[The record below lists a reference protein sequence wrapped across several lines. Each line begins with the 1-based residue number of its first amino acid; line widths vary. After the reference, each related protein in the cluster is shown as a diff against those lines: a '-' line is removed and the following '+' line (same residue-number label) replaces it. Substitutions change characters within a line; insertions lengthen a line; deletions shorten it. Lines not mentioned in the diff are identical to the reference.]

1 MHNNFFLIEEL
12 RMLINRGVMETKIT
26 RIPQLSWL
34 LAFKS
39 VVEHGSFTYAAREL
53 SLTQSAVSQRIAKLE
68 SLMRTQLFFRNS
80 KKVELTDAGRVL
92 LDQIQ
97 SPFDEILGVLEIY
110 NQGMTNKCLVIETEP
125 VWNRVILSPELPR
138 FLSRHRDIIF
148 RQTLTTHHL
157 DFSVGTELAI
167 KWGEG
172 AWPGF
177 DAQYLSGL
185 DYYPV
190 CSPAYLERNNISSI
204 EDLSRVQILHERD
217 YSDWRFW
224 LKYHSC
230 KGVNLNGGHIVG
242 ESNILMQLAIS
253 GVGVA
258 LCGYTLVREYLDS
271 GLLVL
276 PWPDLKVRHHK
287 AYYILTRKNHK
298 LSPQAKLFIDF
309 VNNITMEQQHHFP
322 EQNR

>member
-1 MHNNFFLIEEL
+1 MD
-12 RMLINRGVMETKIT
+12 TKIT

-39 VVEHGSFTYAAREL
+39 VVEHGSFTYAARDL
-53 SLTQSAVSQRIAKLE
+53 SLTQSAISQRIAKLE
-68 SLMRTQLFFRNS
+68 NLMKTQLFFRNS
-80 KKVELTDAGRVL
+80 KKVELTDAGRMI

-97 SPFDEILGVLEIY
+97 SPFDEILDVLEIY
-110 NQGMTNKCLVIETEP
+110 NQGVTNKNLVIETEP
-125 VWNRVILSPELPR
+125 VWNRVILSPELPF

-172 AWPGF
+172 VWPGF

-190 CSPAYLERNNISSI
+190 CSPAFMQQNKIASI

-217 YSDWRFW
+217 YSDWRYW
-224 LKYHSC
+224 LKYHPC
-230 KGVNLNGGHIVG
+230 KDINLNRGHIVG

-271 GLLVL
+271 GFLIL
-276 PWPDLKVRHHK
+276 PLPELKVRHHK

-298 LSPQAKLFIDF
+298 LSEQARMFIDF
-309 VNNITMEQQHHFP
+309 VNDFTLNQQ
-322 EQNR
+322 R

>member
-1 MHNNFFLIEEL
+1 
-12 RMLINRGVMETKIT
+12 METKMT
-26 RIPQLSWL
+26 RVPQLSWL

-39 VVEHGSFTYAAREL
+39 VVEHASFTHAARDL

-68 SLMRTQLFFRNS
+68 DLMRTQLFFRNS
-80 KKVELTDAGRVL
+80 KRVELTDAGRML

-97 SPFDEILGVLEIY
+97 SPFDEILDVLESY
-110 NQGMTNKCLVIETEP
+110 NQGLASKSLVIETEP

-138 FLSRHRDIIF
+138 FLSRHKDIIF

-172 AWPGF
+172 VWPGF

-190 CSPAYLERNNISSI
+190 CSPAYMQQNNLSSI
-204 EDLSRVQILHERD
+204 EDLARVQILHERD

-224 LKYHSC
+224 LKYHPC
-230 KGVNLNGGHIVG
+230 KGINLNGGHIVG

-258 LCGYTLVREYLDS
+258 LCGITLVREYLDS

-276 PWPDLKVRHHK
+276 PFPELKVRHHK

-298 LSPQAKLFIDF
+298 LSEQARMFTDF
-309 VNNITMEQQHHFP
+309 VNDFTLNKSG
-322 EQNR
+322 

>member
-1 MHNNFFLIEEL
+1 MKAN
-12 RMLINRGVMETKIT
+12 IT

-39 VVEHGSFTYAAREL
+39 VAEHSSFTSAAREL
-53 SLTQSAVSQRIAKLE
+53 RLTQSAVSQRIAKLE
-68 SLMRTQLFFRNS
+68 GLLKTPLFFRNS
-80 KKVELTDAGRVL
+80 KKVELTDAGKML
-92 LDQIQ
+92 LDKIQ
-97 SPFDEILGVLEIY
+97 SPFDEILEILEGY
-110 NQGMTNKCLVIETEP
+110 NFGKTNKNLIIETEP
-125 VWNRVILSPELPR
+125 VWNRIVLSPELPR
-138 FLSRHRDIIF
+138 FLSNHKDIIF

-172 AWPGF
+172 VWEGF

-190 CSPAYLERNNISSI
+190 CSPAYLQENNIRNVA
-204 EDLSRVQILHERD
+204 DLSRVRILHERD

-230 KGVNLNGGHIVG
+230 KGINLNSGHIVG

-253 GVGVA
+253 GAGVA
-258 LCGYTLVREYLDS
+258 LCGYSLVREYINS
-271 GLLVL
+271 GLLI
-276 PWPDLKVRHHK
+276 PIFPELKVRHYK

-298 LSPQAKLFIDF
+298 LSEQARLFIDF
-309 VNNITMEQQHHFP
+309 INDITLKQQ
-322 EQNR
+322 E